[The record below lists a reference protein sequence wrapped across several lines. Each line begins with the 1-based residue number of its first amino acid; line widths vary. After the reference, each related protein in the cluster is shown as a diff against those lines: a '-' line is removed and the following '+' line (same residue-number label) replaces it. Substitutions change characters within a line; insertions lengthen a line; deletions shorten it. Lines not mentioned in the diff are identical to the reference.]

1 MPSGT
6 SAGPAGSGLIPPN
19 PSGVPPVRNGIEAPP
34 PDPDDDDRDILD
46 EDAID
51 APPPPDDD
59 EDEDHEDDGGSDES
73 AEEMEERITRAVEER
88 LQKRFD
94 RSVSKIR
101 HRLQEQY
108 RETDDPDDD
117 DEHDDDD
124 GDNPPPRPRRQ
135 VHRSGRRSDV
145 TSIRMLARDRLT
157 DEMERSGSAERA
169 AIKKV
174 LDTVVPYVDWRSVD
188 QDEVI
193 DELVEQLS
201 GTAKD
206 LVRIG
211 SERKVRQLR
220 TMGALPPASSQP
232 GGAARGGTRDTA
244 SQMNRGKALAERRYP
259 EGKRHL
265 GGRRS

>member
-1 MPSGT
+1 
-6 SAGPAGSGLIPPN
+6 
-19 PSGVPPVRNGIEAPP
+19 
-34 PDPDDDDRDILD
+34 
-46 EDAID
+46 
-51 APPPPDDD
+51 
-59 EDEDHEDDGGSDES
+59 
-73 AEEMEERITRAVEER
+73 MEERITRAVEER

-101 HRLQEQY
+101 RRLQEQY
-108 RETDDPDDD
+108 RDADDPDDD
-117 DEHDDDD
+117 DESGDDDEEH
-124 GDNPPPRPRRQ
+124 PPPRSRRPA
-135 VHRSGRRSDV
+135 RSSGRRSDV
-145 TSIRMLARDRLT
+145 TSIRMLARDRLA

-169 AIKKV
+169 AVKKV

-188 QDEVI
+188 QDDVI
-193 DELVEQLS
+193 DELVEKLS

-232 GGAARGGTRDTA
+232 GGATRGGTRDAA
-244 SQMNRGKALAERRYP
+244 SQMNRGKALAEQRYP
-259 EGKRHL
+259 DGRRRL